1 MDTSED
7 ATPSVA
13 IDHSAKMINDDLDK
27 AMAELPD
34 PTLTTT
40 QGPAEAKAPAKN
52 VRFEGLDEIP
62 KQGKKN
68 ARFGKNPDGT
78 PAKKADKK
86 EVERK
91 SEWGRWLHDFKV
103 SHPDMHA
110 LEATIEARK
119 TYIPKSG
126 KQKSFE
132 RIFTEVWKTKNPR
145 WATFTKEQRHAAI
158 RADFIKS
165 IPAGSVCVCGG
176 NKLSQ

>member
-1 MDTSED
+1 MDTSD
-7 ATPSVA
+7 
-13 IDHSAKMINDDLDK
+13 DK
-27 AMAELPD
+27 AAETGEGGDVSMMVKELAIAMDSLPE
-34 PTLTTT
+34 PTSLV
-40 QGPAEAKAPAKN
+40 AAPETATVTKN
-52 VRFEGLDEIP
+52 ARFEGLAEIP

-91 SEWGRWLHDFKV
+91 SEWGRWLHQYKV
-103 SHPDMHA
+103 DHPNLA
-110 LEATIEARK
+110 PLEATIEARK

-132 RIFTEVWKTKNPR
+132 RIFTEVWKVKNPR
-145 WATFTKEQRHAAI
+145 WTTFTKEQRHAAI

-165 IPAGSVCVCGG
+165 IPAGTVCVCGG
-176 NKLSQ
+176 NKLMSQ